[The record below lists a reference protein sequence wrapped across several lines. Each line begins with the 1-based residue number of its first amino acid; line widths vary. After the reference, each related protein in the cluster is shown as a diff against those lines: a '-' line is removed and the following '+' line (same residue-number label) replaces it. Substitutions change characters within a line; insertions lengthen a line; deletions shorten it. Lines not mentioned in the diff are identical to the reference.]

1 MRDNPVVVGIA
12 QGKAV
17 TLPEKLITYALGSC
31 VGVCLYDE
39 KYRIAGMAHIML
51 PDAGLSLSQE
61 NPYKFADKGCEQLI
75 KEMELQGANRRFIT
89 AKLAGG
95 AGMFSKYEALG
106 SIGERNVKAVKA
118 VLGALKVSVTAEDTG
133 KNYGRTI
140 TFDSADGSL
149 TVKSM
154 SAGITVI

>member
-1 MRDNPVVVGIA
+1 MKDNPVVVGIA
-12 QGKAV
+12 QGKV
-17 TLPEKLITYALGSC
+17 VSRPEKLITYALGSC
-31 VGVCLYDE
+31 VGVCLYDG
-39 KYRIAGMAHIML
+39 KHRIAGMAHIML

-61 NPYKFADKGCEQLI
+61 NPYKFADKGCEQLL
-75 KEMELQGANRRFIT
+75 KEMERQGADRRFIT

>member
-1 MRDNPVVVGIA
+1 MVGIA
-12 QGKAV
+12 QGKV
-17 TLPEKLITYALGSC
+17 VSRPEKLITYALGSC
-31 VGVCLYDE
+31 VGVCLYDG
-39 KYRIAGMAHIML
+39 KHRIAGMAHIML

-106 SIGERNVKAVKA
+106 SIR
-118 VLGALKVSVTAEDTG
+118 
-133 KNYGRTI
+133 
-140 TFDSADGSL
+140 
-149 TVKSM
+149 
-154 SAGITVI
+154 